1 MHRTALS
8 LAVLSFAVSLS
19 AEAQRLSVGAGVL
32 LSKRPSEPTYNIHFD
47 SPPLYKT
54 RAELTLSWNDKSG
67 KPTII
72 TEAER
77 SIIDSRSLAVD
88 AGAGLLWL
96 EFNDYRPYPILIST
110 AVVPLPVP
118 RVAIVAVAST
128 QPFQDF
134 DWSLVLKVGI
144 TLLSKR

>member
-1 MHRTALS
+1 VRRATLS
-8 LAVLSFAVSLS
+8 LAVLGLVVSLA

-32 LSKRPSEPTYNIHFD
+32 LSERPSEPTYNIHFD
-47 SPPLYKT
+47 SPPVYKT

-67 KPTII
+67 KPTVI

-77 SIIDSRSLAVD
+77 SIIDSRLLVFD

-96 EFNDYRPYPILIST
+96 EVNDYRPYPILIST
-110 AVVPLPVP
+110 TVVPLPVS
-118 RVAIVAVAST
+118 RAAIVAVAST

-134 DWSLVLKVGI
+134 EWSLVLKVGFSVW
-144 TLLSKR
+144 SKR